1 MSIAA
6 QAQAAFRA
14 IRTAQP
20 EAFVTVRTGG
30 KQYRGFLPSMRYS
43 MQADSMGPIGT
54 AGVELQLLVAELTP
68 PYPKTAD
75 DIEVGEAAGMT
86 KPVART
92 ITSAT
97 MGTAGVILHLTIAA
111 KSSAL

>member
-1 MSIAA
+1 MA
-6 QAQAAFRA
+6 RA
-14 IRTAQP
+14 TNPR
-20 EAFVTVRTGG
+20 AFVTVRTGG

-54 AGVELQLLVAELTP
+54 AGVEVQLLVAELTP

-92 ITSAT
+92 ITGAT